1 MKVVSI
7 AAAAAHQGRSVT
19 DDFHEFY
26 QLYSEPV
33 YRTALRVTGNP
44 VDAEDVLQNVFLRFL
59 NRKVTLDPN
68 RAPKAY
74 MRRVATNA
82 SIDLLRRKAA
92 KPETE
97 LEEGRNRGTSK
108 SSPFLKEMLR
118 SALAKLPPQDAE
130 LFVLCY
136 LEGYSYEELANQFEI
151 ERGTIASRLHRIKA
165 VLKEELS
172 L

>member
-1 MKVVSI
+1 MKVISI
-7 AAAAAHQGRSVT
+7 AAAAAHQGTSVT

-33 YRTALRVTGNP
+33 YRTALRVTGNQ

-59 NRKVTLDPN
+59 KRRVTLDPN
-68 RAPKAY
+68 RSPKAY

-97 LEEGRNRGTSK
+97 LEEGRDRNTPRG
-108 SSPFLKEMLR
+108 SPFLKEMLR

-136 LEGYSYEELANQFEI
+136 LEGYSYEELAGQFEI

-172 L
+172 M